1 MNITVIGATGMVG
14 SKVVEEAVKRGHQVT
29 AVTRKG
35 TEVAG
40 AAKSLAADLG
50 DTETVVGLINGSDA
64 TVIAVSTDRSG
75 GSPQPV
81 IDAHKN
87 IIAAAPTG
95 RIFVVGGAGS
105 LIVEGGVE
113 LKDTP
118 DFPKEYLKEP
128 TAFSQVLKDYRAAK
142 GLDWTMISPAP
153 TIAPGEAAKSFTLG
167 DDSPA
172 GEYVSSGTFAVAILD
187 ELEKPAHRGARFT
200 VAER

>member
-14 SKVVEEAVKRGHQVT
+14 SKVVAEAVRRGHQVT
-29 AVTRKG
+29 AVTRSGKNV
-35 TEVAG
+35 EG
-40 AAKSLAADLG
+40 AVSSVAADLT
-50 DTETVVGLINGSDA
+50 DTATVVGLINSSDA
-64 TVIAVSTDRSG
+64 TVIAVPTDRTG

-81 IDAHKN
+81 IDAHKA
-87 IIAAAPTG
+87 IIAAAPTK

-105 LIVEGGVE
+105 LIVGGIQ

-118 DFPKEYLKEP
+118 DFPPEYKSEP
-128 TAFSQVLKDYRAAK
+128 TAFSHVLDEYRAST

-153 TIAPGEAAKSFTLG
+153 TIAPGDAAESYQVA

-172 GEYVSSGTFAVAILD
+172 GEYVSNGTFAVAILD

>member
-50 DTETVVGLINGSDA
+50 DTATVVGLINGSDA
-64 TVIAVSTDRSG
+64 TVIAVPTDRSG

-81 IDAHKN
+81 IDAHKA

-95 RIFVVGGAGS
+95 RVLVVGGAGS
-105 LIVEGGVE
+105 LIVEGGIE

-118 DFPKEYLKEP
+118 DFPKEFLKEP
-128 TAFSQVLKDYRAAK
+128 TAFSQVLKDYRASK